1 MKEVINKL
9 ADTKISTSYLFI
21 LLGVCALMMTGYF
34 SYAWFTV
41 QGVQQYSVVTGN
53 LSGSITIGAN
63 SVAIEG
69 AGTISYT
76 PATDSETVTITV
88 TNSSDRT
95 VKNSI
100 YYYTLSDSSI
110 EIGYTSDSTTIPT
123 VEGVSVEK
131 GKTLTYKIKINGSK
145 GKAIKIGSSMGLSNS
160 NLTLPSGTTA
170 FSLLSEPSASET
182 LIAKANPESLDYNS
196 ATDEQKNQM
205 WTFSHES
212 TEQLGATTDYRYI
225 GANPNNYVKFN
236 DELWRIIGVFDVD
249 DGTGKIEK
257 RLKIV
262 RNESIGNYAWDNKDT
277 TTGAEDEN
285 GKNNWSDARLNYLL
299 NPGHESE
306 TYGGSLYWNRKSGTC
321 YYGQNNATMSCDFT
335 STGLTDAAKEM
346 IGDAKWYLGGTA
358 NYTSSS
364 NGLASHFY
372 KYERGTTVYSGRS
385 TNWTGKVGLIY
396 PSDYGYATSG
406 NSSTTRATCLAK
418 ELYNWDG
425 ASACYQNDWLFK
437 SSYMWSLS
445 PYSSFSS
452 SVFAVDGSGY
462 VNYYS
467 AAYAYGVWPV
477 VYLKSTI
484 KVTTGTGSSDS
495 PFILG

>member
-110 EIGYTSDSTTIPT
+110 EIGYTSDSPTIPT

-145 GKAIKIGSSMGLSNS
+145 GKAVKIGSSMGLSNS

-182 LIAKANPESLDYNS
+182 LIAKSNPESLDYNS

-212 TEQLGATTDYRYI
+212 AEQLGATTDYRYI

-262 RNESIGNYAWDNKDT
+262 RNESIGNYSWDNKDT
-277 TTGAEDEN
+277 TTGAEN
-285 GKNNWSDARLNYLL
+285 SYGKNNWPDARLNYLL
-299 NPGHESE
+299 NAGHESE

-321 YYGQNNATMSCDFT
+321 YYGQNNATTSCDFT

-445 PYSSFSS
+445 PYSSFSYFVFGVGS
-452 SVFAVDGSGY
+452 SGFVVD
-462 VNYYS
+462 YY
-467 AAYAYGVWPV
+467 AFDTGGVWPV